1 MITVQTNH
9 MFAVQPT
16 AWTNFDEWGA
26 DYTPTINGAY
36 RIALAIE
43 EPTTIWRLTSGSPIK
58 WLNVTPD
65 MIETANAVFD

>member
-1 MITVQTNH
+1 MTSVQTNH
-9 MFAVQPT
+9 MFAIQPT
-16 AWTNFDEWGA
+16 AWGKFDEHGA

-43 EPTTIWRLTSGSPIK
+43 EPTTIWRLTSGAPIK

>member
-1 MITVQTNH
+1 M

-16 AWTNFDEWGA
+16 AWQQFDEHGA

-43 EPTTIWRLTSGSPIK
+43 EPTTIWRMTTGQPIK

-65 MIETANAVFD
+65 MIASANAVFD

>member
-1 MITVQTNH
+1 

-16 AWTNFDEWGA
+16 AWINFDEHGA

-36 RIALAIE
+36 RIAMAIE
-43 EPTTIWRLTSGSPIK
+43 EPTTIWRLTTGQPIK